1 MTMTMST
8 REFGRTGVHVTPITL
23 GSWPMSGDRYGRI
36 DDSEA
41 VRTIH
46 AALER
51 GITSFDTAPGYG
63 SGHAEETLG
72 AALVGRRDQA
82 IITTKCG
89 IVPAAHATGQPG
101 RDASRASILREIDD
115 SLRRL
120 RTDHV
125 DVYLVHWPDPNT
137 PLEETMAVMDEI
149 QRAGKTRLVGVS
161 NFDVDLLEQARGLR
175 DIDVLQVGYNL
186 FDRRQETEVFSYCQ
200 RNGIGVMAYGSLA
213 YGLLTGAFTEDTTFE
228 PTDWRSNGVAFG
240 QPILGGD
247 NFRHNVGLVQRL
259 RDEVAVPLGLTVA
272 QLALA
277 WVVRNPIVTTAM
289 VGARVPAEIE
299 ENVQAANVQLSD
311 ADVARIEAIMDQA
324 RGRVNVFRP
333 FGWAM
338 QVWN

>member
-1 MTMTMST
+1 
-8 REFGRTGVHVTPITL
+8 
-23 GSWPMSGDRYGRI
+23 MSGDRYGRI

-46 AALER
+46 SALEQ

-89 IVPAAHATGQPG
+89 IVPASSHTGQPG

-125 DVYLVHWPDPNT
+125 DVYLVHWPDPET
-137 PLEETMAVMDEI
+137 PLEETMGALDEI

-161 NFDVDLLEQARGLR
+161 NFDVELLEQCRKLR
-175 DIDVLQVGYNL
+175 SIDVLQVGYNL
-186 FDRRQETEVFSYCQ
+186 FDRRQETEVFPYCQ
-200 RNGIGVMAYGSLA
+200 KNGIGVMAYGSLA

-228 PTDWRSNGVAFG
+228 ANDWRANGVAFG

-247 NFRHNVGLVQRL
+247 NFRHNVKLVQRL

-272 QLALA
+272 QVALA

-289 VGARVPAEIE
+289 VGARVPAEIQ
-299 ENVQAANVQLSD
+299 ENVGAAQVELSD
-311 ADVARIEAIMDQA
+311 ADVARIEAIMDDA
-324 RGRVNVFRP
+324 HGRVNVFRP

-338 QVWN
+338 RVWD

>member
-1 MTMTMST
+1 
-8 REFGRTGVHVTPITL
+8 
-23 GSWPMSGDRYGRI
+23 MSGDRYGRI

-46 AALER
+46 SALDQ

-89 IVPAAHATGQPG
+89 IVPASSHTGQPG

-125 DVYLVHWPDPNT
+125 DVYLVHWPDPET
-137 PLEETMAVMDEI
+137 PLEETMGALDEI

-161 NFDVDLLEQARGLR
+161 NFDVELLEQCRKMR
-175 DIDVLQVGYNL
+175 SIDVLQVGYNL
-186 FDRRQETEVFSYCQ
+186 FDRRQEAEVFTYCQ
-200 RNGIGVMAYGSLA
+200 KNSIGVMAYGSLA

-228 PTDWRSNGVAFG
+228 ANDWRANGVAFG

-247 NFRHNVGLVQRL
+247 NFKHNVKLVQRL

-272 QLALA
+272 QVALA

-289 VGARVPAEIE
+289 VGARVPAEIQ
-299 ENVQAANVQLSD
+299 ENVGAASVKLSD
-311 ADVARIEAIMDQA
+311 ADVARIEAIMDDA
-324 RGRVNVFRP
+324 HGRVNVFRP

-338 QVWN
+338 KVWD

>member
-1 MTMTMST
+1 
-8 REFGRTGVHVTPITL
+8 
-23 GSWPMSGDRYGRI
+23 MSGDRYGPI

-41 VRTIH
+41 VLTIRSAMEH
-46 AALER
+46 
-51 GITSFDTAPGYG
+51 GITSYDTAPGYG

-72 AALVGRRDQA
+72 AALDGRRDRA
-82 IITTKCG
+82 IVTTKCG
-89 IVPAAHATGQPG
+89 IVPRSTSTGQPG
-101 RDASRASILREIDD
+101 RDASRASMLREIDD

-137 PLEETMAVMDEI
+137 PLDETLATLDDI

-161 NFDVDLLEQARGLR
+161 NFDVPLLQDCLKRR
-175 DIDVLQVGYNL
+175 PIDVLQVGYNL
-186 FDRRQETEVFSYCQ
+186 FDRRMEREVFPFC
-200 RNGIGVMAYGSLA
+200 REHNIGVMAYGSLA
-213 YGLLTGAFTEDTTFE
+213 YGLLSGAFSEDTTFE
-228 PTDWRSNGVAFG
+228 PADWRSRGVAFG

-247 NFRHNVGLVQRL
+247 NLAQNVRVVRRL
-259 RDEVAVPLGLTVA
+259 RDEVAAPKGISVA

-299 ENVQAANVQLSD
+299 ENVVAADVQLSD
-311 ADVARIEAIMDQA
+311 DDIARIEDIMLA
-324 RGRVNVFRP
+324 AAGRVEVFRP

-338 QVWN
+338 EVWS

>member
-1 MTMTMST
+1 MQA
-8 REFGRTGVHVTPITL
+8 RQFGHTGVSVSPITL

-41 VRTIH
+41 MRTIH
-46 AALER
+46 RAMEQ

-72 AALVGRRDQA
+72 AALVGRRDRA
-82 IITTKCG
+82 IVTTKCG
-89 IVPAAHATGQPG
+89 IVPRSSHGGQPG
-101 RDASRASILREIDD
+101 RDASGASILREIDD

-125 DVYLVHWPDPNT
+125 DVYLVHWPDPDT
-137 PLEETMAVMDEI
+137 PLEETMGAMDEI

-161 NFDVDLLEQARGLR
+161 NFDVELLEQCRKLR
-175 DIDVLQVGYNL
+175 PIDVLQVGYNL
-186 FDRRQETEVFSYCQ
+186 FDRRMEREVFPYCRQ
-200 RNGIGVMAYGSLA
+200 HGIGVMAYGSLA

-228 PTDWRSNGVAFG
+228 PSDWRSNGVAFG

-247 NFRHNVGLVQRL
+247 NFRHNVGLVRRL
-259 RDEVAVPLGLTVA
+259 RDEVAAPMGLTVA

-277 WVVRNPIVTTAM
+277 WVIRNRVVTTAM

-299 ENVQAANVQLSD
+299 ENVGAANVSLSEE
-311 ADVARIEAIMDQA
+311 DVRRIEAIMDQA
-324 RGRVNVFRP
+324 RGRVEVFRP

-338 QVWN
+338 QVWT

>member
-1 MTMTMST
+1 
-8 REFGRTGVHVTPITL
+8 
-23 GSWPMSGDRYGRI
+23 MSGDRYGRI

-46 AALER
+46 SALEQ

-82 IITTKCG
+82 VITTKCG
-89 IVPAAHATGQPG
+89 IVPASSHTGQPG

-125 DVYLVHWPDPNT
+125 DVYLVHWPDPET
-137 PLEETMAVMDEI
+137 PLEETMGALDEI
-149 QRAGKTRLVGVS
+149 QQAGKTRLVGVS
-161 NFDVDLLEQARGLR
+161 NFDIELLEQCRKLR
-175 DIDVLQVGYNL
+175 SIDVLQVGYNL
-186 FDRRQETEVFSYCQ
+186 LDRRQEAEVFPYCQ
-200 RNGIGVMAYGSLA
+200 KNGIGVMAYGSLA
-213 YGLLTGAFTEDTTFE
+213 YGLLTGAFAEDTTFE
-228 PTDWRSNGVAFG
+228 PNDWRANGVAFG

-247 NFRHNVGLVQRL
+247 NFRHNVRLVQRL

-272 QLALA
+272 QVALA
-277 WVVRNPIVTTAM
+277 WVVRNPSVTTAM
-289 VGARVPAEIE
+289 VGARVPAEIQ
-299 ENVQAANVQLSD
+299 ENVGAAQVELSD
-311 ADVARIEAIMDQA
+311 ADVARIEAIMDDA

-338 QVWN
+338 RVWD

>member
-1 MTMTMST
+1 MQARQYGS
-8 REFGRTGVHVTPITL
+8 TGVRVSPITL

-46 AALER
+46 AAMDQ

-72 AALVGRRDQA
+72 AALVGRRDRA
-82 IITTKCG
+82 VITTKCG

-101 RDASRASILREIDD
+101 RDASKASILQEIDD

-125 DVYLVHWPDPNT
+125 DVYLLHWPDEAT
-137 PLEETMAVMDEI
+137 PLEETMAAMDEI
-149 QRAGKTRLVGVS
+149 QKAGKTRLVGVS
-161 NFDVDLLEQARGLR
+161 NFNVDLLEQATGLR
-175 DIDVLQVGYNL
+175 KIDVLQVGYNL
-186 FDRRQETEVFSYCQ
+186 FDRRQETEVFPYCQ

-213 YGLLTGAFTEDTTFE
+213 YGLLTGAFDESTTFE
-228 PTDWRSNGVAFG
+228 PSDWRSNGVAFG

-247 NFRHNVGLVQRL
+247 NFRHNVGLVRRL
-259 RDEVAVPLGLTVA
+259 RDEVAVPMGLTVA

-277 WVVRNPIVTTAM
+277 WVVRNPVVTTAM

-299 ENVQAANVQLSD
+299 ENVGAARVELSD
-311 ADVARIEAIMDQA
+311 ADAARIEAIMDEA

-333 FGWAM
+333 FSWAM
-338 QVWN
+338 QVWS

>member
-1 MTMTMST
+1 MQA
-8 REFGRTGVHVTPITL
+8 RQFGTTSVSVTPITL

-46 AALER
+46 SALDQ

-72 AALVGRRDQA
+72 AALVGKRDQA

-89 IVPAAHATGQPG
+89 IVPRSSHNGQPG
-101 RDASRASILREIDD
+101 RDASRASILKEIDD

-125 DVYLVHWPDPNT
+125 DVYLVHWPDPET
-137 PLEETMAVMDEI
+137 PLEETMRVMDEI
-149 QRAGKTRLVGVS
+149 QQAGKTRQVGVS
-161 NFDVDLLEQARGLR
+161 NFDVALLEQARTFR
-175 DIDVLQVGYNL
+175 SIDVLQVGYNL
-186 FDRRQETEVFSYCQ
+186 FDRRMEAEVFPYCQ
-200 RNGIGVMAYGSLA
+200 KNGIGVMAYGSLA

-228 PTDWRSNGVAFG
+228 SSDWRSNGVAFG

-247 NFRHNVGLVQRL
+247 NFRHNVRLVNRL
-259 RDEVAVPLGLTVA
+259 RDEVATPKGLSVA

-289 VGARVPAEIE
+289 VGARVPAEIQ
-299 ENVQAANVQLSD
+299 ENVGAANVQLSD
-311 ADVARIEAIMDQA
+311 EEAARIEAIMDDMA
-324 RGRVNVFRP
+324 GRVNVFRP

-338 QVWN
+338 QVWS

>member
-1 MTMTMST
+1 MSMQQ
-8 REFGRTGVHVTPITL
+8 RSFGRTSTQVTPITL

-41 VRTIH
+41 VKTIH
-46 AALER
+46 SALDQ

-89 IVPAAHATGQPG
+89 IVPRSSHSGQPG

-125 DVYLVHWPDPNT
+125 DVYLVHWPDPDT
-137 PLEETMAVMDEI
+137 RLEETMGVLDEI
-149 QRAGKTRLVGVS
+149 QHAGKTRLVGVS
-161 NFDVDLLEQARGLR
+161 NFDVALLEASRKLR
-175 DIDVLQVGYNL
+175 SIDVLQVGYNL
-186 FDRRQETEVFSYCQ
+186 FDRRMEREVFPYC
-200 RNGIGVMAYGSLA
+200 REHAIGVMAYGSLA

-228 PTDWRSNGVAFG
+228 ESDWRSRGVAFG

-247 NFRHNVGLVQRL
+247 NFKHNVRLVRRL
-259 RDEVAVPLGLTVA
+259 RDEVAAPKGLTVA

-299 ENVQAANVQLSD
+299 ENVGAANVSLSD
-311 ADVARIEAIMDQA
+311 AEAAQITAIMDDA
-324 RGRVNVFRP
+324 HGRVEAFRP

-338 QVWN
+338 EVWN

>member
-1 MTMTMST
+1 MDA
-8 REFGRTGVHVTPITL
+8 RQFGHTGLEVSPITL

-46 AALER
+46 AALAR

-82 IITTKCG
+82 VITTKCG
-89 IVPAAHATGQPG
+89 IVPNASGQPG
-101 RDASRASILREIDD
+101 RNASRASILREVDD

-120 RTDHV
+120 RTDHL

-137 PLEETMAVMDEI
+137 PLDETMGALDEI

-161 NFDVDLLEQARGLR
+161 NFDVPLLEQCRQLR
-175 DIDVLQVGYNL
+175 PIDVVQVGYNL
-186 FDRRQETEVFSYCQ
+186 FDRRMEREVFPYCQ
-200 RNGIGVMAYGSLA
+200 AHGIGVMAYGSLA
-213 YGLLTGAFTEDTTFE
+213 YGLLTGAFSEDTTFDE
-228 PTDWRSNGVAFG
+228 ADWRSMGVAFG

-247 NFRHNVGLVQRL
+247 NFRHNVRLVNRL
-259 RDEVAVPLGLTVA
+259 RQEVAVPRGLSVA
-272 QLALA
+272 QVALA
-277 WVVRNPIVTTAM
+277 WVVRNPVVTTAM

-299 ENVQAANVQLSD
+299 DNVGAANVRLTD
-311 ADVARIEAIMDQA
+311 ADVAHIEGIMDEA
-324 RGRVNVFRP
+324 HGRVEVFRP
-333 FGWAM
+333 FRWAM
-338 QVWN
+338 EVWS